1 MTTPSSSIPAA
12 VKTAKKGPGF
22 FEARME
28 TLQTIATA
36 HLGPEAMC
44 AYIVLAGGVDS
55 QKNTNDRY
63 STHSAQSVHLRTM
76 MSRTQA
82 ATKAIDDLV
91 KASIIQK
98 VPHQTHAGR
107 NAQFGADLP
116 RWIMDTKPDCN
127 LAVAQSFLQPR
138 NVDLELDK
146 QTTPGSL
153 AHLCHVI
160 GVAEN
165 IPKKNALIDAV
176 LMFFA
181 LHKHQKFELFGGVDP
196 RAVGAS
202 FKPIEDGED
211 GDETQ
216 HVLPIQGV
224 PDWVLVTERKPSKLV
239 ISDKFAQATLGC
251 VETWVGAPTLVE
263 RARHA
268 IEQLKRAQL
277 VYSAAVVW
285 DLDPV
290 NCPKGLY
297 PEPLYTLYVGGSWA
311 SKIEHHLQ
319 NHVHKVMLKTQT
331 RTGLQVFADSRGLEA
346 NWVRSG
352 IHRFIIPASQ
362 VGKFTL
368 VSSLRVRWWPM
379 NAGCTE
385 ARMVDQQRVED
396 WQNQLDAVAARSEA
410 ALASLL

>member
-1 MTTPSSSIPAA
+1 
-12 VKTAKKGPGF
+12 
-22 FEARME
+22 
-28 TLQTIATA
+28 
-36 HLGPEAMC
+36 
-44 AYIVLAGGVDS
+44 
-55 QKNTNDRY
+55 
-63 STHSAQSVHLRTM
+63 

-116 RWIMDTKPDCN
+116 RWVMDKKSGCD
-127 LAVAQSFLQPR
+127 LDVAQSFLQPR

-146 QTTPGSL
+146 QTIPGSL
-153 AHLCHVI
+153 AHLCHMI
-160 GVAEN
+160 GVAAN
-165 IPKKNALIDAV
+165 IPKKNALIDAILV
-176 LMFFA
+176 FFA
-181 LHKHQKFELFGGVDP
+181 LHMQQKFELYGGVDP
-196 RAVGAS
+196 RAIGAS

-239 ISDKFAQATLGC
+239 ISDKFALETLGC

-331 RTGLQVFADSRGLEA
+331 RTGLQVFGDSRGLEA

-352 IHRFIIPASQ
+352 IHRFVIPSNQ
-362 VGKFTL
+362 VGNFTL
-368 VSSLRVRWWPM
+368 VSSLRVRWWPI
-379 NAGCTE
+379 NADSIE
-385 ARMVDQQRVED
+385 ALQVDRQRIKN